1 VRDPRR
7 DALSSLAPLG
17 GRRRAE
23 QRRYEALELLASPS
37 GPSRYVRSCVLLHVV
52 AVDDELPA
60 APPGYGPV
68 DGHWPADH
76 RLV

>member
-1 VRDPRR
+1 VRRLPRVR
-7 DALSSLAPLG
+7 PDVLATRRHRADAE
-17 GRRRAE
+17 AE
-23 QRRYEALELLASPS
+23 GQARQDQAAT
-37 GPSRYVRSCVLLHVV
+37 PSRYLRSCVLLHVV